1 MFGKIFLIID
11 IYCGYM
17 VYEKGIINGD
27 NLLNKK
33 WFIGNRLGLYDLNDL
48 LIVGQENKVID
59 KGLLALLGH

>member
-1 MFGKIFLIID
+1 MLGKIFLIID

-17 VYEKGIINGD
+17 VYEKGVINGY
-27 NLLNKK
+27 NWLNKK

-48 LIVGQENKVID
+48 LIAGQENKVID

>member
-17 VYEKGIINGD
+17 VYEKDIINGN

-48 LIVGQENKVID
+48 LITEQENKVID
-59 KGLLALLGH
+59 MSSLALLEH

>member
-1 MFGKIFLIID
+1 MFGKVFLTID
-11 IYCGYM
+11 IYYGYM

-48 LIVGQENKVID
+48 LITGQENKVIN

>member
-17 VYEKGIINGD
+17 VYEKGVINGN

-33 WFIGNRLGLYDLNDL
+33 WFNGNRLDLYDLNDL
-48 LIVGQENKVID
+48 LITGQENKVINMSS
-59 KGLLALLGH
+59 LALLEH

>member
-17 VYEKGIINGD
+17 VYEKDIINGN

-48 LIVGQENKVID
+48 LIAGQENKVID

>member
-11 IYCGYM
+11 IYYGYM
-17 VYEKGIINGD
+17 VYEKGIINGN

>member
-1 MFGKIFLIID
+1 MF
-11 IYCGYM
+11 YA
-17 VYEKGIINGD
+17 EGIINGN

-48 LIVGQENKVID
+48 LIAGQENKVID

>member
-17 VYEKGIINGD
+17 VYEKSVINGN
-27 NLLNKK
+27 NLHNKK
-33 WFIGNRLGLYDLNDL
+33 WFNGNRLDLYDLNDL
-48 LIVGQENKVID
+48 LIAGQENKVID

>member
-11 IYCGYM
+11 IYFGYM
-17 VYEKGIINGD
+17 VYERGVINGN

-48 LIVGQENKVID
+48 LIAGQENKVID

>member
-17 VYEKGIINGD
+17 VYEKDIINGN

-48 LIVGQENKVID
+48 LITGQENKVINMSS
-59 KGLLALLGH
+59 LALLEH

>member
-17 VYEKGIINGD
+17 VYEKDIINGN

-33 WFIGNRLGLYDLNDL
+33 WFIGDRLGLYDLNDL
-48 LIVGQENKVID
+48 LITGQENKVINMSS
-59 KGLLALLGH
+59 LALLEH